1 MKRTNTDSAPRKA
14 QVINRI
20 QIKFPSLSVNE
31 GLARSAA
38 AVFLAQLDPSVTE
51 LADIKCAVSEA
62 VTNCIVHGYRDA
74 PGIIT
79 MTVSL
84 LEGRTVKIEIRDK
97 GCGIADVRQARQPL
111 FTTDAAGER
120 SGMGFT
126 VMESF
131 TDSLRVSSKVGKAPP
146 SPCSAA
152 CPSGGASEPCVH
164 NPRRAGEREAQ
175 SMTEAGGRIAE
186 TEVREAVPQEDSA
199 GRFSGNRE
207 LLLRAR
213 AGDKV
218 ALEQLVID
226 NAGLVRSI
234 AVRFRDRGTD
244 MEDLM
249 QIGTIG
255 MIKAI
260 RSFDTARGTA
270 FSTYAVPLIV
280 GEIRRHFRDDGL
292 IRVSRSCRHLGVC
305 LMRER
310 SRILSEEGREAG
322 IAELAAA
329 CGASV
334 EDAAMALDALA
345 PVSSL
350 SDAAYGSSGNGDS
363 PELGAVLPDEAATDE
378 LQRETDRIA
387 LAQVIAGLP
396 PLWRQIVLLRYY
408 RDMTQQQVA
417 DRLGLSQVKVS
428 REEKKIMAFMRTQ
441 LEG

>member
-1 MKRTNTDSAPRKA
+1 
-14 QVINRI
+14 
-20 QIKFPSLSVNE
+20 
-31 GLARSAA
+31 
-38 AVFLAQLDPSVTE
+38 
-51 LADIKCAVSEA
+51 
-62 VTNCIVHGYRDA
+62 
-74 PGIIT
+74 
-79 MTVSL
+79 
-84 LEGRTVKIEIRDK
+84 
-97 GCGIADVRQARQPL
+97 
-111 FTTDAAGER
+111 
-120 SGMGFT
+120 
-126 VMESF
+126 
-131 TDSLRVSSKVGKAPP
+131 
-146 SPCSAA
+146 
-152 CPSGGASEPCVH
+152 
-164 NPRRAGEREAQ
+164 
-175 SMTEAGGRIAE
+175 
-186 TEVREAVPQEDSA
+186 
-199 GRFSGNRE
+199 
-207 LLLRAR
+207 
-213 AGDKV
+213 
-218 ALEQLVID
+218 
-226 NAGLVRSI
+226 
-234 AVRFRDRGTD
+234 
-244 MEDLM
+244 M

-408 RDMTQQQVA
+408 REMTQQQVA

>member
-1 MKRTNTDSAPRKA
+1 MAWGKVDLCGLDTSKLPVLTPQRMQELYPLVHSGDKA
-14 QVINRI
+14 ARDEFI
-20 QIKFPSLSVNE
+20 QGNLRLVLSVI
-31 GLARSAA
+31 
-38 AVFLAQLDPSVTE
+38 Q
-51 LADIKCAVSEA
+51 
-62 VTNCIVHGYRDA
+62 
-74 PGIIT
+74 
-79 MTVSL
+79 
-84 LEGRTVKIEIRDK
+84 
-97 GCGIADVRQARQPL
+97 
-111 FTTDAAGER
+111 
-120 SGMGFT
+120 
-126 VMESF
+126 
-131 TDSLRVSSKVGKAPP
+131 
-146 SPCSAA
+146 
-152 CPSGGASEPCVH
+152 
-164 NPRRAGEREAQ
+164 
-175 SMTEAGGRIAE
+175 
-186 TEVREAVPQEDSA
+186 
-199 GRFSGNRE
+199 RFSGRGENVDD
-207 LLLRAR
+207 LFQVGCIGLM
-213 AGDKV
+213 K
-218 ALEQLVID
+218 ALD
-226 NAGLVRSI
+226 NFDVSQNVR
-234 AVRFRDRGTD
+234 
-244 MEDLM
+244 
-249 QIGTIG
+249 
-255 MIKAI
+255 
-260 RSFDTARGTA
+260 

-334 EDAAMALDALA
+334 GDAAMALDALA

>member
-1 MKRTNTDSAPRKA
+1 
-14 QVINRI
+14 
-20 QIKFPSLSVNE
+20 
-31 GLARSAA
+31 
-38 AVFLAQLDPSVTE
+38 
-51 LADIKCAVSEA
+51 
-62 VTNCIVHGYRDA
+62 
-74 PGIIT
+74 
-79 MTVSL
+79 
-84 LEGRTVKIEIRDK
+84 
-97 GCGIADVRQARQPL
+97 
-111 FTTDAAGER
+111 
-120 SGMGFT
+120 
-126 VMESF
+126 
-131 TDSLRVSSKVGKAPP
+131 
-146 SPCSAA
+146 
-152 CPSGGASEPCVH
+152 
-164 NPRRAGEREAQ
+164 
-175 SMTEAGGRIAE
+175 MTEAGGRIAE

-213 AGDKV
+213 AGDKA

-329 CGASV
+329 CGATGV
-334 EDAAMALDALA
+334 EA
-345 PVSSL
+345 P
-350 SDAAYGSSGNGDS
+350 AYGSSGNGDS